1 LGDTSSIQTPKGL
14 LATTKTGLKLSYYIA
29 NYKGGRNES
38 FMYGVD
44 NENTWF
50 DYDLISAYTTVM
62 AGAGNPDYAKGKI
75 LTVKALEKMNSL
87 EKLFSYI
94 IIKAR
99 FKFNNNI
106 KYPSIPCYVD
116 ETTTVY
122 PLEGECVLTGA
133 EYILAKNQGC
143 KLKII
148 EIYYIPF
155 SKVNHPFKIIIKE
168 IQSKRREYPK
178 GSINNLLYKEM
189 GNSIYG
195 SVVRGMN
202 DKKKYDIK
210 SGRNLRMEASD
221 LSNPIIAS

>member
-1 LGDTSSIQTPKGL
+1 MIPTRIAL
-14 LATTKTGLKLSYYIA
+14 LYKYYYIA

-44 NENTWF
+44 NDTFWY
-50 DYDLISAYTTVM
+50 DYDLTSAYTTVM

-75 LTVKALEKMNSL
+75 LSTREIEKMSPSL
-87 EKLFSYI
+87 LIFSYI
-94 IIKAR
+94 IIKATFE
-99 FKFNNNI
+99 FKDSV

-122 PLEGECVLTGA
+122 PLKGECILTGA

-143 KLKII
+143 NLNII

-155 SKVNHPFKIIIKE
+155 EKIKNKDDNLTIVNHPFKSIITE
-168 IQSKRREYPK
+168 IQGKRREYPK

-195 SVVRGMN
+195 AVVRGMR
-202 DKKKYDIK
+202 DKRKFDIK
-210 SGRNLRMEASD
+210 TGRTIRMEAGE